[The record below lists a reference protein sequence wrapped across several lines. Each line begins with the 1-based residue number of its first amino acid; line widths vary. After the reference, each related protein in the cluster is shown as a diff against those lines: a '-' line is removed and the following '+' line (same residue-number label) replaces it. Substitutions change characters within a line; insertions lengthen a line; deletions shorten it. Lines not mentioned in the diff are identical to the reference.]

1 MIASLTLATPV
12 PPLERTGTESLF
24 KRLDRDGN
32 GRLTVSDGAAV
43 VVSLSPQ
50 AIVRFAE
57 AANQGNQAAAE
68 SGERYGASAEPRQ
81 ASQAGQTGQAGQL
94 TAQRGPAPGA
104 PAKAGPPP
112 AGAAGAG
119 AGAGKPAASNGVK
132 TIQAA
137 DANQDSKV
145 TAKEQQAYDARQAAR
160 LLALLAEAQP
170 KRGAQQTQAAR
181 YQAVQALAA

>member
-1 MIASLTLATPV
+1 MIASLTPATPV

-57 AANQGNQAAAE
+57 AANQGNRSAAE
-68 SGERYGASAEPRQ
+68 SGERNGASEEPR
-81 ASQAGQTGQAGQL
+81 QAGQTGQTGQL

-119 AGAGKPAASNGVK
+119 KPAASTGVK

-137 DANQDSKV
+137 DANLDDKV

-160 LLALLAEAQP
+160 LLAQLAEAQP
-170 KRGAQQTQAAR
+170 KRGAPTPAAR
-181 YQAVQALAA
+181 YRAVQALAA

>member
-1 MIASLTLATPV
+1 MIASLTPATPV

-57 AANQGNQAAAE
+57 ATNQGNRSAAE
-68 SGERYGASAEPRQ
+68 SGERNGASEEPRQ
-81 ASQAGQTGQAGQL
+81 AGQAGQTGQTGQL

-119 AGAGKPAASNGVK
+119 AGKPAASTGVK

-137 DANQDSKV
+137 DANLDDKV

-160 LLALLAEAQP
+160 LLAQLAEAQP
-170 KRGAQQTQAAR
+170 KRGAPTPAAR

>member
-50 AIVRFAE
+50 AIVRFAK

-68 SGERYGASAEPRQ
+68 SGERYGGGEEAR
-81 ASQAGQTGQAGQL
+81 QAGQTGQAGQL